1 MIQSCLASLRSYNK
15 QASVKSHMPG
25 CSYEEG
31 AETNST
37 ALGSFTCS
45 SHRPGRQEA

>member
-1 MIQSCLASLRSYNK
+1 MTQFCLASLRSYNK
-15 QASVKSHMPG
+15 QASVKSHMPVVF
-25 CSYEEG
+25 YEEG

-37 ALGSFTCS
+37 ALGSFACS